1 MVTSN
6 FQQIWFLTMQY
17 KNNGGTMMSFRKIL
31 FLLLLLAANT
41 LFAQSTKVTVS
52 GLVKDVKTG
61 VPLPYAN
68 IVVKAKVDQRFVT
81 GTISDM
87 EGRFK
92 LADMTSGEY
101 QLEISLVGYQKKNQA
116 INIGT
121 LNPFLDLGDLA
132 LTEDSQTLSTVN
144 IVGQSNDGLSSKM
157 DKQTYNLSNNVAQS
171 GGSVLQ
177 AMQNLPG
184 VTIQD
189 GKIQLRGNDK
199 VAVLVDGKQNAMTG
213 FGSQTSLDN
222 IPASAIER
230 IEVINNPSSK
240 YDANG
245 NAGIINII
253 YKKNKQEGFNGKVG
267 LATGLGALWERREN
281 LPGIRPQYQATPKI
295 NPSLSL
301 NYRKNKLNTFLQ
313 ADWLYTQ
320 TLNRNEFA
328 TRTYDDGNVIN
339 QQVKR
344 NRTTTYSTIK
354 TGIDWNPDEQNSFTV
369 STYFNR
375 EKILDRGDIPYFN
388 ADLSNRLRLW
398 QFLEDEVKYTVTGSA
413 VYQHKFKQPGHLL
426 NAGLNYTWHRED
438 EQYFFT
444 NIMPTFTG
452 EDAFKLLSDEHVIDF
467 NLDYVKPLK
476 QGRIELG
483 TKIRRRSI
491 PTNMQ
496 FFPGLNSP
504 LDVNA
509 GGWANYK
516 ETIPAV
522 YASYVFEN
530 KDVEV
535 EAGLRYEY
543 VKVQYDVNPNHN
555 TYKSDGYDY
564 FQPFPNLRFA
574 YKINERNKLSAFFNR
589 RVDRPNEVDIRIFPK
604 YDEPEL
610 LKVGNPTLRPQ
621 FTNTMELGY
630 RLQWNKGNIYAS
642 LYHKMINATITRI
655 ATAVPGSTIL
665 YNIFQNAGKS
675 YNTGSEVV
683 LQQEV
688 TSWYSLNTSFA
699 IYQNK
704 INAFSITNQYPVPT
718 TYNVGEEKITS
729 GNAKLNNIFK
739 LKGQTQIQLSGVYL
753 AKDIIPQ
760 GTIGARFS
768 VDLGVKKQIQKGKG
782 ELFLNGNDILNTL
795 RLDKRIVGNGFVL
808 TSKDYLE
815 TQVFRLGYSY
825 KF

>member
-1 MVTSN
+1 MSN
-6 FQQIWFLTMQY
+6 F
-17 KNNGGTMMSFRKIL
+17 KNTSIPIL
-31 FLLLLLAANT
+31 FLLLFSLT
-41 LFAQSTKVTVS
+41 VRSQSTTTTIS
-52 GLVKDVKTG
+52 GIIKDNKSKAVMPYVNIIVKHK
-61 VPLPYAN
+61 P
-68 IVVKAKVDQRFVT
+68 DQKFVT
-81 GTISDM
+81 GTITDE

-92 LADMTSGEY
+92 LAELAKGSYNIEF
-101 QLEISLVGYQKKNQA
+101 SLVGYLKKVQEV
-116 INIGT
+116 NIGT
-121 LNPFLDLGDLA
+121 LSTFLDLGEVYLS
-132 LTEDSQTLSTVN
+132 EDAQTLNTVN
-144 IVGQSNDGLSSKM
+144 IVSQANEGLSDKM
-157 DKQTYNLSNNVAQS
+157 DKKTFTLANNVAQS

-230 IEVINNPSSK
+230 IEIINNPSSK

-253 YKKNKQEGFNGKVG
+253 YKKNKQEGFNGKIG
-267 LATGLGALWERREN
+267 LTSGLGALWVRKEN
-281 LPGIRPQYQATPKI
+281 LPDIRPQYQATPKI

-328 TRTYDDGNVIN
+328 TRTYDDGTVIN

-344 NRTTTYSTIK
+344 NRTTTYSTAK
-354 TGIDWNPDEQNSFTV
+354 TGIDWNPDEYNSLTI
-369 STYFNR
+369 SGYFNR
-375 EKILDRGDIPYFN
+375 EKIIDKGDIPYFN
-388 ADLSNRLRLW
+388 TDFSQRLRLW

-413 VYQHKFKQPGHLL
+413 IYQHKFKQPGHLL
-426 NAGLNYTWHRED
+426 NASLNYTWHRED
-438 EQYFFT
+438 EKYFFT

-452 EDAFKLLSDEHVIDF
+452 EDAFKLLSDEHVVDVS
-467 NLDYVKPLK
+467 LDYIKPLK
-476 QGRIELG
+476 QGRIETGIKL
-483 TKIRRRSI
+483 RRRTI
-491 PTNMQ
+491 PTDMQ

-509 GGWANYK
+509 GGWADYK
-516 ETIPAV
+516 ETIPAA
-522 YASYVFEN
+522 YANYIFEN
-530 KDVEV
+530 NHIEL

-555 TYKSDGYDY
+555 TYQSDGYDY
-564 FQPFPNLRFA
+564 FRPFPNLRFA
-574 YKINERNKLSAFFNR
+574 YKINEQNKLSVFYNR

-621 FTNTMELGY
+621 FTNTIELGY
-630 RLQWNKGNIYAS
+630 RLTWQKGNIYSAV
-642 LYHKMINATITRI
+642 YHKMIDATITRI

-675 YNTGSEVV
+675 FNTGAEVT
-683 LQQEV
+683 LQQGLS
-688 TSWYSLNTSFA
+688 TWFSFNA
-699 IYQNK
+699 SAALYQNK
-704 INAFSITNQYPVPT
+704 INAFSITNRYPVPT
-718 TYNVGEEKITS
+718 TYQLPEESITS
-729 GNAKLNNIFK
+729 GNIKLNNIFK

-760 GTIGARFS
+760 GTIGSRFS
-768 VDLGVKKQIQKGKG
+768 IDLGMKKAIQKGKG
-782 ELFLNGNDILNTL
+782 EVFLNGNDILNTL
-795 RLDKRIVGNGFVL
+795 QTKKIITGNGFTL
-808 TSKDYLE
+808 RSTDYLE
-815 TQVFRLGYSY
+815 TQVFRIGYSY